1 MKEENTQIENR
12 RTHTADRNL
21 QTERQKK
28 TEMADKKTKTC
39 HRKLKLLSQLA
50 CRF

>member
-21 QTERQKK
+21 QTDRQTDKRRDRK
-28 TEMADKKTKTC
+28 TEMTDK
-39 HRKLKLLSQLA
+39 
-50 CRF
+50 

>member
-21 QTERQKK
+21 QTDRQKK
-28 TEMADKKTKTC
+28 Q
-39 HRKLKLLSQLA
+39 RWQINRQRLA
-50 CRF
+50 IVS